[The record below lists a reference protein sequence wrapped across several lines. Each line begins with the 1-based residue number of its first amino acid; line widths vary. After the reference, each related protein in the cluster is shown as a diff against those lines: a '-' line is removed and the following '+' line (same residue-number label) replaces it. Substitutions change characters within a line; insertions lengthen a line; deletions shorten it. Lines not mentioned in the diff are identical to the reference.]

1 MINMTAENYSCK
13 VLDGKVAII
22 TGAGSG
28 IGRATALEMARN
40 GASVCVA
47 DISDEKG
54 KETVEMISDQFP
66 GVMADFFRVD
76 VSSEDEVKEMISY
89 TVEKFGKIDILFNN
103 AGIYE
108 WFSIDDIST
117 ETWNR
122 ILNTNLGGA
131 FNCTKN
137 AIPHLIKSRG
147 VIVNTSSAL
156 GLVGSTESVAYCASK
171 SAIIGLTKAAALDLA
186 KYGIRVNCIAPGSVE
201 TSMIERDFAH
211 FGDSD
216 MARKAYNAIYPMGR
230 IAQPEEIA
238 RLVVFLASDAASFIT
253 GATHVIDGG
262 LTSLWHEALA
272 PKVKV

>member
-1 MINMTAENYSCK
+1 MPSENNSR

-28 IGRATALEMARN
+28 IGRATSLEMARN
-40 GASVCVA
+40 GAKVCVA
-47 DISDEKG
+47 DISEEKG
-54 KETVEMISDQFP
+54 METVAMIRQEIP
-66 GVMADFFRVD
+66 LAEADYFKVD
-76 VSSEDEVKEMISY
+76 VSNEDEVRKLVSF
-89 TVEKFGKIDILFNN
+89 TAEKFGGIDILFNN

-108 WFSIDDIST
+108 WFSIDNIST

-137 AIPHLIKSRG
+137 AIPHLIKTKG

-171 SAIIGLTKAAALDLA
+171 SAIIGLTKASALDLA

-211 FGDSD
+211 FGDSE
-216 MARKAYNAIYPMGR
+216 MARKAYNELYPMGR
-230 IAQPEEIA
+230 IGKPEEIA
-238 RLVVFLASDAASFIT
+238 KLVVFLASDAASFIT

-262 LTSLWHEALA
+262 ISSLWAEALA
-272 PKVKV
+272 PKIKV

>member
-1 MINMTAENYSCK
+1 MPSENSGK
-13 VLDGKVAII
+13 VLSGKVAII

-40 GASVCVA
+40 GASICVA
-47 DISDEKG
+47 DISDAKG
-54 KETVEMISDQFP
+54 KETVDLIRREMPDSK
-66 GVMADFFRVD
+66 AEYFRVD
-76 VSSEDEVKEMISY
+76 VSQEDEVKNLISFAA
-89 TVEKFGKIDILFNN
+89 ERFGKIDILFNN

-108 WFSIDDIST
+108 WYSIDDIPT

-131 FNCTKN
+131 FNCTRHS
-137 AIPHLIKSRG
+137 IPHLIRTKG

-171 SAIIGLTKAAALDLA
+171 SAIIGLTKASALDLA
-186 KYGIRVNCIAPGSVE
+186 KYGVRVNCIAPGSVE

-211 FGDSD
+211 FGDSE
-216 MARKAYNAIYPMGR
+216 MARKAYNELYPAGR
-230 IAQPEEIA
+230 IARPEEIA
-238 RLVVFLASDAASFIT
+238 KLVVFLASDAASFIT

-262 LTSLWHEALA
+262 LTALWPEALA
-272 PKVKV
+272 PKIKV